1 MEYKPEI
8 LQLSA
13 LRQSRG
19 ISLESIAEKTKISC
33 YYLRAIE
40 DLDFAKLPAGIYRNN
55 FLKQYAAAID
65 EDVAADLRVKL
76 ARITQA
82 ATDAQ
87 SRATADLSLARSV
100 KEKLARGVALLFLL
114 DQGLSTGTAQSLSAP
129 AGLQKQNDPRFHA
142 IRNFF
147 MSRKCPIVEL
157 SADFLAAADKH
168 NLDWR
173 LLPSI
178 ALLESGGGRVA
189 PGGNPLGWG
198 SGQAKFKTAAQAIYY
213 VAERLAIS
221 PIYAGKDLKTKLR
234 IYNPARK
241 DYAARVQEVMEQ
253 LGPNLV
259 AAR

>member
-65 EDVAADLRVKL
+65 EDIAADLRAKL
-76 ARITQA
+76 ERMNRA
-82 ATDAQ
+82 AVEAQ
-87 SRATADLSLARSV
+87 SKATADAGLMRSV
-100 KEKLARGVALLFLL
+100 KEKLARGVALLCLL
-114 DQGLSTGTAQSLSAP
+114 DQGLSSTSAQTLA
-129 AGLQKQNDPRFHA
+129 AAQNIQKENDPRFHA

-147 MSRKCPIVEL
+147 LSRKCPIVEL
-157 SADFLAAADKH
+157 SAEFLAAADKH

-189 PGGNPLGWG
+189 RGGNPLGWG
-198 SGQAKFKTAAQAIYY
+198 SGQAKFKTAAQAIHY
-213 VAERLAIS
+213 VAERLSIS
-221 PIYAGKDLKTKLR
+221 PIYAGKDLKAKLR
-234 IYNPARK
+234 IYNPANK
-241 DYAARVQEVMEQ
+241 DYATKVQEVMEQ

>member
-55 FLKQYAAAID
+55 FLKQYAAGID
-65 EDVAADLRVKL
+65 EDVAADLRAKMDRASRAAVE
-76 ARITQA
+76 AQA
-82 ATDAQ
+82 K
-87 SRATADLSLARSV
+87 ATADLSLMRSV
-100 KEKLARGVALLFLL
+100 KEKLARGVTILFLL
-114 DQGLSTGTAQSLSAP
+114 DQAFSSSSAQIVTAAQTV
-129 AGLQKQNDPRFHA
+129 QNDPRFHA

-147 MSRKCPIVEL
+147 LSKKCPIAEL
-157 SADFLAAADKH
+157 SADFVAAADKH

-178 ALLESGGGRVA
+178 ALLESGGGKIA

-198 SGQAKFKTAAQAIYY
+198 SGQAKFKTAAQAIHY
-213 VAERLAIS
+213 VAERLSIS

-241 DYAARVQEVMEQ
+241 DYAAKVQEVMEQ